1 MAKAAANY
9 MNAQLIRMEAEI
21 NGYSEGIALDSRG
34 YISEGSGENIFVYWN
49 GKLITPP
56 LSSSVLPG
64 ITRDAVLTLCRDLG
78 IPVVEQDIPRE
89 MLYVCD
95 EAFFT
100 GTAAE
105 ITPLRSVDR
114 YPVGSGKPGP
124 ITEQLRTEFF
134 SIVEGR
140 KEDRHG
146 WLTHVP
152 VAVGAKS

>member
-1 MAKAAANY
+1 M
-9 MNAQLIRMEAEI
+9 
-21 NGYSEGIALDSRG
+21 
-34 YISEGSGENIFVYWN
+34 
-49 GKLITPP
+49 
-56 LSSSVLPG
+56 LPG